1 VRSFTG
7 TAAVNCA
14 SAARVIP
21 NAVPVP
27 GCLMN
32 SNAVL
37 IRLELVGVRFA
48 DDDVVTVSL
57 LDMLVS
63 LPFPNPSGYAGE
75 MSDEGTPTGEPEQGS
90 ADDQAAQA
98 AADKAKADE
107 TAARDAERAELEALR
122 KERADSKAAA
132 EKAERDQEQAEL
144 AELRRERDERAAAA
158 ERDAAIATGDDD
170 VPPVREHAFWRR

>member
-1 VRSFTG
+1 
-7 TAAVNCA
+7 
-14 SAARVIP
+14 
-21 NAVPVP
+21 
-27 GCLMN
+27 
-32 SNAVL
+32 
-37 IRLELVGVRFA
+37 
-48 DDDVVTVSL
+48 
-57 LDMLVS
+57 
-63 LPFPNPSGYAGE
+63 

-90 ADDQAAQA
+90 ADDQATQA